1 MSTSLFRRSLVATA
15 LAATSI
21 SCFAGGIQ
29 LTEQNAS
36 GLGNA
41 YAGTSAL
48 AEDASTSFYNP
59 AGLTQLC
66 HPEVSASS
74 VVINLND
81 DVRFRNSVA
90 NSLMRPDPPFDPAF
104 VGGDKREEAGGWFV
118 IPAMHIAY
126 PFHNNKWA
134 GLVQ

>member
-1 MSTSLFRRSLVATA
+1 MSKSLFRRSLVATA

-21 SCFAGGIQ
+21 SCFAGGLQ

-66 HPEVSASS
+66 YPEVSTSS

-104 VGGDKREEAGGWFV
+104 VGGDKREEAGYLFRS
-118 IPAMHIAY
+118 
-126 PFHNNKWA
+126 NRR
-134 GLVQ
+134 